1 MKWSKNEKG
10 KRRVRGKSK
19 FEGVC
24 IFCKKCWEMVCDKLE
39 AFANQIMLKMRDR
52 LKKGVYG
59 TFPTS
64 RGMDEER

>member
-1 MKWSKNEKG
+1 MKWSKNEEG

-39 AFANQIMLKMRDR
+39 AFANQILLKMRDR
-52 LKKGVYG
+52 LKK
-59 TFPTS
+59 
-64 RGMDEER
+64 